1 MCIFFNV
8 DASPLRLERSD
19 YNRDIN
25 CYNVQ
30 NRTIVMQSAHNKQTK
45 EKRNPLLDQV
55 KHTGLTHF
63 KASSTIKNYHDDKM
77 YTIGIRRDGVD
88 GRCDAADDDDEDIST
103 ISGRLKAI
111 SDRYLK
117 SSTHRFLAK
126 FYKNSST
133 KTDKSTETEEP
144 NPDENKIN
152 KVSSN

>member
-1 MCIFFNV
+1 V
-8 DASPLRLERSD
+8 K
-19 YNRDIN
+19 
-25 CYNVQ
+25 
-30 NRTIVMQSAHNKQTK
+30 QSATNKQTK

-63 KASSTIKNYHDDKM
+63 KPNTTIKNYYENKICTNGVHC
-77 YTIGIRRDGVD
+77 DGVD
-88 GRCDAADDDDEDIST
+88 GADVEDGGDEDIST

-144 NPDENKIN
+144 NLGENKIN
-152 KVSSN
+152 KVSNNITDNFLKIVLSYVIIKNNL

>member
-1 MCIFFNV
+1 
-8 DASPLRLERSD
+8 
-19 YNRDIN
+19 
-25 CYNVQ
+25 
-30 NRTIVMQSAHNKQTK
+30 MQSAHSKQTK

-63 KASSTIKNYHDDKM
+63 KPPNTTIKNYHEDNIC
-77 YTIGIRRDGVD
+77 TTGVRRDGVD
-88 GRCDAADDDDEDIST
+88 VIDDDDYDDNST

-133 KTDKSTETEEP
+133 KTNKSTETEEP
-144 NPDENKIN
+144 NLGENKIN
-152 KVSSN
+152 KVSNNNIDHSF

>member
-1 MCIFFNV
+1 M
-8 DASPLRLERSD
+8 
-19 YNRDIN
+19 
-25 CYNVQ
+25 Q
-30 NRTIVMQSAHNKQTK
+30 NARNKQMK

-63 KASSTIKNYHDDKM
+63 KPNTTIKNYHEDNIC
-77 YTIGIRRDGVD
+77 TVGVRDGVD
-88 GRCDAADDDDEDIST
+88 VVDDEDDDDNST

-133 KTDKSTETEEP
+133 KTNKSTEIEEP
-144 NPDENKIN
+144 NLGENKIN
-152 KVSSN
+152 KVSNNNIGH